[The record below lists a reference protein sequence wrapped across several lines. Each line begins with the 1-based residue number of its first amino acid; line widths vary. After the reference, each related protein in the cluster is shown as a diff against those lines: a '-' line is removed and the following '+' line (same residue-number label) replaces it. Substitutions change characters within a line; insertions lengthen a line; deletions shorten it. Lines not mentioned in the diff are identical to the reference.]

1 MTCDH
6 VAVQLLP
13 QWQILRVIGRLAL
26 PVFAY
31 MIAEGCRHTKNRK
44 RYLMGIAA
52 IAALCQI
59 VYFVAQKSV
68 YQGILVTF
76 SLSIVLIYTVDYAKM
91 KKTVGGWFLV
101 AATGATII
109 FLSAILPDLLKGS
122 SDFYIDYG
130 IWGILLPVVI
140 YFSPDPYKPLATAL
154 ALVPVCLVQGKIQW
168 WGMAAVVL
176 LMLYNGKRGKWDMK
190 SLFYF
195 YYPAHLAGIYLIDF
209 LINT

>member
-1 MTCDH
+1 MRCMSGNQLKIIALIAMTCDH

-31 MIAEGCRHTKNRK
+31 MIAEGCRYTKNRK

-76 SLSIVLIYTVDYAKM
+76 SLSIVLIYAIDYAKM

-101 AATGATII
+101 AATG
-109 FLSAILPDLLKGS
+109 LILTSQKMVEGN
-122 SDFYIDYG
+122 G
-130 IWGILLPVVI
+130 NV
-140 YFSPDPYKPLATAL
+140 A
-154 ALVPVCLVQGKIQW
+154 VQGFALRCQ
-168 WGMAAVVL
+168 L
-176 LMLYNGKRGKWDMK
+176 
-190 SLFYF
+190 
-195 YYPAHLAGIYLIDF
+195 HLTVG
-209 LINT
+209 TGE